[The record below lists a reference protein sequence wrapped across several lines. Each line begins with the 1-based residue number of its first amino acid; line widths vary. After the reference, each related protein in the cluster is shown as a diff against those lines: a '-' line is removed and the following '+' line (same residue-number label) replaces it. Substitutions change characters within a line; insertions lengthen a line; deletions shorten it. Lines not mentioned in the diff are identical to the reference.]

1 MGCSRPVQLSD
12 VADLTPGFAFKSKDF
27 GDYASKAIKITNVS
41 REGDPGTFPGVNID
55 AYPAGKL
62 DKYRVCEG
70 DYYLAMTGSIG
81 KVGRLVRGIAYLNQR
96 VLGLRPKPMIDK
108 DYLWFVLNSAGFH
121 EHLLTHIDSHSV
133 QANISARSVGSF
145 VFDLPDM
152 DLQLRITRILSAFDK
167 KIITNARANGYLGEL
182 CESMAA
188 QQVDS
193 LGKLADICH
202 QVNDKVPCDEA
213 QFDSYVSTESLLPN
227 KGGRQTTSSLPS
239 TGKVTAYKAG
249 DTLMSNIR
257 PYFKKVWL
265 ADQSGTCSGDVIVF
279 RANDRQDAAYVYSL
293 IRSDSFFDF
302 VMQGSKG
309 TKMPRGD
316 KKQMMEYPVSRQCNA
331 QGLALLTSAAE
342 RLCAN
347 SRQNAIL
354 SELRDA
360 LLPKLMSG
368 EIDVSKIKLPTSPNS
383 HL

>member
-1 MGCSRPVQLSD
+1 
-12 VADLTPGFAFKSKDF
+12 
-27 GDYASKAIKITNVS
+27 
-41 REGDPGTFPGVNID
+41 
-55 AYPAGKL
+55 
-62 DKYRVCEG
+62 
-70 DYYLAMTGSIG
+70 
-81 KVGRLVRGIAYLNQR
+81 
-96 VLGLRPKPMIDK
+96 
-108 DYLWFVLNSAGFH
+108 
-121 EHLLTHIDSHSV
+121 
-133 QANISARSVGSF
+133 
-145 VFDLPDM
+145 
-152 DLQLRITRILSAFDK
+152 
-167 KIITNARANGYLGEL
+167 
-182 CESMAA
+182 MAA

-383 HL
+383 HLYERGNEQTRLNHTPNVAWLETSWNLRSKRRIFEHPRECRSPWQAGL